1 MTSDETMRSPFW
13 ALLALT
19 IVTAARDGQRMFALV
34 PGTMLGLL
42 FFVVA
47 GGPVMLLSW
56 LVAATLALSPLGT
69 QAEDASARALD

>member
-1 MTSDETMRSPFW
+1 
-13 ALLALT
+13 
-19 IVTAARDGQRMFALV
+19 MFALV